1 MAIKRAKPE
10 EIKGGGPPCATVQR
24 LGEELLP
31 DLAGG
36 GDDRFA
42 GFEDTV

>member
-10 EIKGGGPPCATVQR
+10 EIEGDPPCATVQR

-31 DLAGG
+31 GLAGG
-36 GDDRFA
+36 VDDRFA